1 MLFPHGTPPLNVSAA
16 HAAAAAAASM
26 VVNSLHYPTPTSVMQ
41 GGHGDIFSR
50 HYGQGN
56 SPVHVPGKHDLHL
69 GHQSA
74 HPGASILAA
83 AAMAGGRR
91 SRGGGPNSDGG
102 LVDDHDEEIN
112 VQDVDD
118 GMDGHTDDEDGGG
131 NPYPPGHP
139 HHGMTP
145 GELEEFQP
153 RRKQRRY
160 RTTFTS
166 FQLEELEKAFSRTHY
181 PDVFT
186 R

>member
-1 MLFPHGTPPLNVSAA
+1 
-16 HAAAAAAASM
+16 
-26 VVNSLHYPTPTSVMQ
+26 MQ
-41 GGHGDIFSR
+41 AGHGDIFGR
-50 HYGQGN
+50 HYGQG
-56 SPVHVPGKHDLHL
+56 SPPVQGHGKHDL
-69 GHQSA
+69 Q

-91 SRGGGPNSDGG
+91 SGGNGHNSDGG
-102 LVDDHDEEIN
+102 LGDDLEEEIN

-118 GMDGHTDDEDGGG
+118 GMDGEMGDDDGDV
-131 NPYPPGHP
+131 NHFPPGHP

-166 FQLEELEKAFSRTHY
+166 FQLEELEKAFARTHY

-186 R
+186 RYSALLNIYLRIFISIYCFSK